1 MTTRQSPKITITQ
14 QYHPGGLEAEQNM
27 VNKYLLWMYIRMK
40 EQENQHVPG
49 WSGFV
54 SQTGVVPTKLTRIDY
69 YPVINQPIT
78 DYKTVKECLRY
89 AEEATK

>member
-1 MTTRQSPKITITQ
+1 
-14 QYHPGGLEAEQNM
+14 
-27 VNKYLLWMYIRMK
+27 MK
-40 EQENQHVPG
+40 KQENQHVPG

-54 SQTGVVPTKLTRIDY
+54 SKTGVVPTKLTRINY

-89 AEEATK
+89 AEEATKEVGQEYTITTFDLGVVMKALPIIWNDP